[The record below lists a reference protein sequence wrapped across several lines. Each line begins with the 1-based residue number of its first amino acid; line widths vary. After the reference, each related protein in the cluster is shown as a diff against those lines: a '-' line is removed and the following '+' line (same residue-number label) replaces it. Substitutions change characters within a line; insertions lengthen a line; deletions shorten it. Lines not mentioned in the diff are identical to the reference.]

1 MAVTVEQVPSV
12 ILDEDYRIVEVGPA
26 AEATFGPL
34 IGQNVFDCFPDAT
47 GLYRP
52 HYENARA
59 TGQAVEFAQYYD
71 GYVMLINAEPLEDGR
86 LAVAWEILGMLDTM
100 NLDALRL
107 SLGRI
112 LAKLEE
118 YEKRTRMELG
128 RESLRLI
135 EGGA

>member
-1 MAVTVEQVPSV
+1 VAVTVQQAPFVV
-12 ILDEDYRIVEVGPA
+12 LDEDYRIVEVGPLA
-26 AEATFGPL
+26 QATFGPL
-34 IGQNVFDCFPDAT
+34 LGRNVHECFPDAAS
-47 GLYRP
+47 LYRP
-52 HYENARA
+52 YYENARA
-59 TGQAVEFAQYYD
+59 TGEVVEFAQYYD
-71 GYVMLINAEPLEDGR
+71 GYVMLIKAEPLENGR
-86 LAVAWEILGMLDTM
+86 LAVTWEILGMLDTM

-118 YEKRTRMELG
+118 REKRVRVQRG

>member
-1 MAVTVEQVPSV
+1 VAVTVEQVPSV

-112 LAKLEE
+112 LAKLEG

>member
-1 MAVTVEQVPSV
+1 MAVAAEQEPFLV
-12 ILDEDYRIVEVGPA
+12 LDEGYRIVQVGPA

-34 IGQNVFDCFPDAT
+34 IGQNVFDCFADAT

-52 HYENARA
+52 YYESARA
-59 TGQAVEFAQYYD
+59 TGEVVEFAQYYD
-71 GYVMLINAEPLEDGR
+71 GYVMLIKAEPVEDGR

-112 LAKLEE
+112 LARLEE
-118 YEKRTRMELG
+118 YEKRARLERG

>member
-1 MAVTVEQVPSV
+1 VAVTVEQVPSV

-34 IGQNVFDCFPDAT
+34 IGQNVFGCFPDAT

-112 LAKLEE
+112 LAKLEG